1 VLKAIL
7 FDFDGTLAD
16 SFQAI
21 AASVNFIRQKV
32 GKDSLA
38 FPEIKKHVGY
48 GLDQLLRNMVPD
60 RNPDDLKAEYHG
72 HHKQHMFGLT
82 FLYPGVHEFL
92 KVLQKSRIKSGICS
106 NKPVS
111 LARSLADHLKISEFF
126 DVILGPEDCGKPKPA
141 PDMIVKG
148 MERLQVSGDQVVYLG
163 DMDIDIKASKSA
175 GVKPWIVRHDQELPF
190 DLCEPIEKDDIFV
203 SFEDILAKKQ
213 KMILPDADLG
223 FATNVFSR
231 KG

>member
-1 VLKAIL
+1 
-7 FDFDGTLAD
+7 
-16 SFQAI
+16 
-21 AASVNFIRQKV
+21 
-32 GKDSLA
+32 
-38 FPEIKKHVGY
+38 
-48 GLDQLLRNMVPD
+48 
-60 RNPDDLKAEYHG
+60 
-72 HHKQHMFGLT
+72 
-82 FLYPGVHEFL
+82 
-92 KVLQKSRIKSGICS
+92 
-106 NKPVS
+106 VS
-111 LARSLADHLKISEFF
+111 LTRSLADHLKISEFF

-175 GVKPWIVRHDQELPF
+175 GVKPWIVRHDQESPF
-190 DLCEPIEKDDIFV
+190 DLSEPIEKDDIFV

-223 FATNVFSR
+223 FATNVFLR